1 MSSRSPTDMMEK
13 LCTGQREPANILLIF
28 KSQISKSER
37 EKNAFEHRNVNFH
50 FNYLAPPKKLVIY
63 KIISNSQATFWTR

>member
-13 LCTGQREPANILLIF
+13 LCTPANILLIF